1 MSSRPRLPMSSHVFP
16 CRPMSSLVFA
26 CLPCLR
32 LCLCS
37 SLLVIVLH
45 TLRVLIAQIYIAFPS
60 RNVCTTL
67 VLCLSSRV
75 LRLSCAC
82 LVFVFCAF
90 PSRAIYRFPLQ
101 KRVLPVSCACLRVSC
116 ACLVLV
122 LCVFCVCLVSFPSTS
137 RIYRFSMRFS
147 LQKTACATAL
157 LFSVSQQCLAPN

>member
-1 MSSRPRLPMSSHVFP
+1 MTTPAVALTEPP
-16 CRPMSSLVFA
+16 CLVLA
-26 CLPCLR
+26 CL
-32 LCLCS
+32 
-37 SLLVIVLH
+37 
-45 TLRVLIAQIYIAFPS
+45 VLILSPLSLQNLSLFPPET
-60 RNVCTTL
+60 CTTL